1 MIYCGSCSS
10 YDFGK
15 VSVPVLAPG
24 VPAPVPVPD
33 PEHSVSTTKLCTKS
47 FLFNVRS
54 SIIFQKDGLSFF
66 ILFFSLYFM
75 LDPDSNPALEPDL
88 DPEP

>member
-1 MIYCGSCSS
+1 MIYSSSS

-33 PEHSVSTTKLCTKS
+33 PD
-47 FLFNVRS
+47 
-54 SIIFQKDGLSFF
+54 SI
-66 ILFFSLYFM
+66 
-75 LDPDSNPALEPDL
+75 
-88 DPEP
+88 

>member
-15 VSVPVLAPG
+15 VLVPVFAPG

-33 PEHSVSTTKLCTKS
+33 PD
-47 FLFNVRS
+47 
-54 SIIFQKDGLSFF
+54 SI
-66 ILFFSLYFM
+66 
-75 LDPDSNPALEPDL
+75 
-88 DPEP
+88 